1 MISSRVARKAIE
13 IPKNVTI
20 KLSGKNLEVKG
31 PKGTLNC
38 ELNQAVDIDLTEG
51 SLSVK
56 NVSEGTGSFA
66 NASERKTR
74 RSILGT
80 TRANIANMVIGVTQG
95 FEKKLTT
102 VGVGYRA
109 QSKGSNILG
118 LSLGHSHPDDFSIPE
133 GITIETPSQT
143 EIIVKGIDIKKVSDV
158 AADIRSIRPPEPY
171 KGKGVRY
178 ANEEVERKEAKK

>member
-1 MISSRVARKAIE
+1 MISSRIARKPIE
-13 IPKNVTI
+13 IPQGVTVNRTGS
-20 KLSGKNLEVKG
+20 LLEVKG
-31 PKGTLNC
+31 PKGVLTC
-38 ELNQAVDIDLTEG
+38 QLNQTVDIELKDSILA
-51 SLSVK
+51 VK
-56 NVSEGTGSFA
+56 NVSESAGFT
-66 NASERKTR
+66 NASERKTK

-109 QSKGSNILG
+109 QAKGKILG
-118 LSLGHSHPDDFSIPE
+118 LSLGHSHPDDFNVPE

-143 EIIVKGIDIKKVSDV
+143 EIIIKGIDIKKVSDV

-178 ANEEVERKEAKK
+178 ADENVERKEAKK